1 MKNNPR
7 LRAGDWVVVRSKE
20 EILRTLNERGE
31 LEGLPFMPEMFQ
43 YCGKRFEVYKRAHK
57 TCDPP
62 NGIGGRRMENAVHLR
77 GLRCDGEAHGGCQA
91 ACLIF
96 WKEAWLKKESDGL
109 DPRTASDRNGTRP
122 SNETAPVLKGCTEAD
137 VLASTH
143 APGVCADDEPV
154 YRCQSTQIA
163 AATRRLPS
171 WDFRQYIEDVSSGN
185 ERPSQLLFALIFF
198 FYNALAESGIG
209 FGAPLRW
216 AYDQF
221 QKLRGGTP
229 YPVRRGRAQAGQISR
244 AKSLDLRA
252 GETVRVR
259 DYQQILNTLDEHW
272 KNRGLYFDPEMVPF
286 CNKTFRVQQ
295 RVRQIINEKTGK
307 MIHFKSDAIILENG
321 FCHARYSKCR
331 RFCPRNIYSYWR
343 EIWLER
349 VPVHNSD
356 DAKLNGSDRRSAK
369 VDVEV

>member
-1 MKNNPR
+1 MRNNPR
-7 LRAGDWVVVRSKE
+7 LHAGDWVVVRSKE

-31 LEGLPFMPEMFQ
+31 LDGLPFMPEMFQ

-62 NGIGGRRMENAVHLR
+62 NGTGGRRMENAVHLR
-77 GLRCDGEAHGGCQA
+77 GLRCDGKAHGGCQA

-96 WKEAWLKKESDGL
+96 WKQPWLKKESERL
-109 DPRTASDRNGTRP
+109 DPQTTSDHSGRTPSNGT
-122 SNETAPVLKGCTEAD
+122 EPVLRGCTEAD
-137 VLASTH
+137 VLANTQ
-143 APGVCADDEPV
+143 ALEVPADHEPV
-154 YRCQSTQIA
+154 YRCQATQIA
-163 AATRRLPS
+163 AATTRVPP

-185 ERPSQLLFALIFF
+185 ERPSQLLLALVFW

-229 YPVRRGRAQAGQISR
+229 YPMRVGRVQAGQVTPTER
-244 AKSLDLRA
+244 LDLRV
-252 GETVRVR
+252 GETVKVK
-259 DYQQILNTLDEHW
+259 DYQEILNTLDERW

-286 CNKTFRVQQ
+286 CNKTFRVRQK
-295 RVRQIINEKTGK
+295 VRQIIGEKTGK
-307 MIHFKSDAIILENG
+307 MIHFKSDAIILENA
-321 FCHARYSKCR
+321 FCQARYSECR

-349 VPVHNSD
+349 VPVQNSD
-356 DAKLNGSDRRSAK
+356 DAELNAGDRRSAEA
-369 VDVEV
+369 DVEV

>member
-1 MKNNPR
+1 MKNSPR
-7 LRAGDWVVVRSKE
+7 LRAGDWAVVRSKE

-43 YCGKRFEVYKRAHK
+43 YCGMRFEVYKRAHK

-77 GLRCDGEAHGGCQA
+77 GLRCDGKAHGGCQA

-96 WKEAWLKKESDGL
+96 WKEAWLKKESEGADS
-109 DPRTASDRNGTRP
+109 RTASDGHGTLPRNGTG
-122 SNETAPVLKGCTEAD
+122 PVLKGCTEAD
-137 VLASTH
+137 LLASTR
-143 APGVCADDEPV
+143 APGAPADDEPV
-154 YRCQSTQIA
+154 YRCQSTQIG
-163 AATRRLPS
+163 AATRRISS

-185 ERPSQLLFALIFF
+185 ERPSQLLSAFIFW
-198 FYNALAESGIG
+198 FYIALAESGIG

-229 YPVRRGRAQAGQISR
+229 YPVRIGRAPAGQIAPATR
-244 AKSLDLRA
+244 LDLRV
-252 GETVRVR
+252 GETVRVKN
-259 DYQQILNTLDEHW
+259 YQEILNTLDERW
-272 KNRGLYFDPEMVPF
+272 KNRGLYFDAEMVPF

-307 MIHFKSDAIILENG
+307 MIHFKSDALILENA
-321 FCHARYSKCR
+321 FCQARYSECR

-349 VPVHNSD
+349 VAVPNSD
-356 DAKLNGSDRRSAK
+356 DARLNGSDRRPAE
-369 VDVEV
+369 VDAE